1 MPHEIYNAGTK
12 TRLSVPQCVAL
23 SSSVAAC
30 SSLTHTR
37 TIANNMRDYTAH
49 TLLANNV
56 TSPASRPR
64 LGLLRSL
71 WPGELETGERD
82 GLAGAAEAAQAAGT
96 S

>member
-1 MPHEIYNAGTK
+1 
-12 TRLSVPQCVAL
+12 
-23 SSSVAAC
+23 
-30 SSLTHTR
+30 
-37 TIANNMRDYTAH
+37 MRDYTAH